1 MAEPVYRD
9 LDFGFKKH
17 PLTGDLST
25 LTDEAAIKTS
35 MRNLVKLSKYDKPFN
50 PEIRSPVYDLLFE
63 PIDFPS
69 SVLLENDLYLLIL
82 AYEPRVENLK
92 VSAKASPDENK
103 YDVTIN
109 YTIKKLRNA
118 QTLELTLPI
127 ERLR

>member
-69 SVLLENDLYLLIL
+69 SILLENDLYLLIL